1 MAGGTNKN
9 IKINLDYSDF
19 TGGIKEC
26 NQQMALLT
34 QACKTQQA
42 QLGNNASESDKLSI
56 TQQTLTQQLQLQT
69 QIVQQASQKLMALCN
84 SEDATA
90 EQVDKAHLA
99 FLKQEEKLNNLKNEL
114 DSVNSKLAETR
125 AEEEANG
132 EASTKAAQG
141 VDTFA
146 ASFSS
151 AVSIATSLVAALG
164 QVKDAIM
171 DVATASTEWADNLD
185 TTAAQIGI
193 NTTTLQEWTYAAEMV
208 DVSVETLQGS
218 FNKLKKNM
226 GEVEKGSESAAEK
239 FEKLGVRVTNSTGSL
254 RSAESVFYDVIDAL
268 GGMGNEAERD
278 AAAMDIF
285 GRSATQ
291 LNTLIEAGSGSLQ
304 KYGAEAQSLGLI
316 MDSETVAALAD
327 MNDSFDR
334 LDATMNAAQNRLSAA
349 FAPAVVR
356 VVDVITQMD
365 PAVLEVVAGI
375 GALLSVASALA
386 PVLQAVATITTLST
400 VAKIANTAATVAE
413 TGAETGLGA
422 AAMATNVAMLPQIL
436 IATALMAALA
446 GLIHIIKE
454 LIDLFTQEADAAD
467 KAAES
472 TQRFTSASKGA
483 SGGTS
488 QSGSAE
494 HHALG
499 GYTRSNQVWVGEQG
513 AELVD
518 LPVGSYVHNSTD
530 SRNYSRST
538 NVFNVT
544 IDAKNV
550 NDFNKVVKVFD
561 GLSQSMNR
569 GGYVNG

>member
-239 FEKLGVRVTNSTGSL
+239 FEKLGVRVTNSNGSL

-446 GLIHIIKE
+446 GLIYIIKE

>member
-1 MAGGTNKN
+1 MAGSTNKN

-56 TQQTLTQQLQLQT
+56 TQQTLTQQLMLQT
-69 QIVQQASQKLMALCN
+69 QIVEQASQKLMALCD

-114 DSVNSKLAETR
+114 DSVNSKLAETT
-125 AEEEANG
+125 AEEEATG
-132 EASTKAAQG
+132 EASTKASQG
-141 VDTFA
+141 IDTFA

-151 AVSIATSLVAALG
+151 TVAVATSLVSALG

-171 DVATASTEWADNLD
+171 DVAQQSTQWADDLM
-185 TTAAQIGI
+185 TTSAQIGI
-193 NTTTLQEWTYAAEMV
+193 STTTLQQWTYAAEFV

-218 FNKLKKNM
+218 FDRLKKNM
-226 GEVEKGSESAAEK
+226 GEVADGSRAAEEK
-239 FEKLGVRVTNSTGSL
+239 FEKLGVSVRGADGHL
-254 RSAESVFYDVIDAL
+254 RNAESVFYEVVDAL
-268 GGMGNEAERD
+268 GGIQNEAERD

-291 LNTLIEAGSGSLQ
+291 LNTLLEAGSASLQ
-304 KYGAEAQSLGLI
+304 SYGDEAQSLGII
-316 MDSETVAALAD
+316 MDSQTVAALAE
-327 MNDSFDR
+327 MQGSFDR
-334 LDATMNAAQNRLSAA
+334 LDATMEAAQNRLSAA
-349 FAPAVVR
+349 FAPAVVQ
-356 VVDVITQMD
+356 VVNVITQLD

-386 PVLQAVATITTLST
+386 PVLQAIATITTLST
-400 VAKIANTAATVAE
+400 AAKIANTAATAAE
-413 TGAETGLGA
+413 TVAETGLGA
-422 AAMATNVAMLPQIL
+422 AALATNTAMLPQIL
-436 IATALMAALA
+436 VAVALTAALA
-446 GLIHIIKE
+446 GLIYIIKE

-472 TQRFTSASKGA
+472 TNRFTTSAKGT
-483 SGGTS
+483 SGSSS

-499 GYTRSNQVWVGEQG
+499 GYTRNNQVWVGEQG

-550 NDFNKVVKVFD
+550 NDFNKVIKVFD

>member
-42 QLGNNASESDKLSI
+42 QLGNNASEADKLAI
-56 TQQTLTQQLQLQT
+56 TQQTLTQQLNLQV
-69 QIVQQASQKLMALCN
+69 QIVQQASEKLKALCD
-84 SEDATA
+84 SEESTA

-99 FLKQEEKLNNLKNEL
+99 FLKQEEKLNNLKNQL
-114 DSVNSKLAETR
+114 DSVNQKLAETE
-125 AEEEANG
+125 AEEEASA
-132 EASTKAAQG
+132 EASTKAASG
-141 VDTFA
+141 IETFSTSIASTISIA
-146 ASFSS
+146 ASL
-151 AVSIATSLVAALG
+151 VSALG

-171 DVATASTEWADNLD
+171 DVAQQSTEWADDLM
-185 TTAAQIGI
+185 TTSAQIGVSA
-193 NTTTLQEWTYAAEMV
+193 TTLQEWTYAADMV
-208 DVSVETLQGS
+208 DVSVETMQGS
-218 FNKLKKNM
+218 FDRLKKNM
-226 GEVEKGSESAAEK
+226 GEVASGSDSAIAK
-239 FEKLGVRVTNSTGSL
+239 FDRLGVSVTTADGNL

-268 GGMGNEAERD
+268 GGIQNEAERD

-291 LNTLIEAGSGSLQ
+291 LNTLIEAGSGALQ
-304 KYGAEAQSLGLI
+304 SYGAEAERLGLV
-316 MDSETVAALAD
+316 MDGETVAALAS

-334 LDATMNAAQNRLSAA
+334 LDATMSAAENRLSAA
-349 FAPAVVR
+349 FAPAVVS
-356 VVDVITQMD
+356 VVNVITQLD
-365 PAVLEVVAGI
+365 PAVLEVVAGFGMLFSI
-375 GALLSVASALA
+375 ISSLA
-386 PVLQAVATITTLST
+386 PVLQSIATITALCTT
-400 VAKIANTAATVAE
+400 AKLANVGATAAETV
-413 TGAETGLGA
+413 AETGLGA
-422 AAMATNVAMLPQIL
+422 AAMATNAAMLPQIL
-436 IATALMAALA
+436 VAVALTAALA
-446 GLIHIIKE
+446 GLIYIIKE

-472 TQRFTSASKGA
+472 TQKFTSASKGA
-483 SGGTS
+483 SSGGS
-488 QSGSAE
+488 ESGSAE

-499 GYTRSNQVWVGEQG
+499 GYTRSRSVWVGEQG

-518 LPVGSYVHNSTD
+518 LPVGSYVHNATD

-550 NDFNKVVKVFD
+550 SDFNKVVKVFD
-561 GLSQSMNR
+561 NLSQSMNR